1 MASSKS
7 PSSPALLTETKKTS
21 LFHIVEGFDLPDP
34 SCKGLAFLFLPFPF
48 FKGAFSPSCKGS
60 HSSSLSPRDAF
71 SPHVLPTL
79 LGTPFHPAPHC
90 CCHPLLLLPFHKGH
104 LLSLRAY
111 SFPVNLLAPS
121 EPFLGCANRVANLC
135 CLIFDQ
141 VFPLN
146 LALLISGVWVKRPM
160 KAPQQMPAVDQST
173 FVRLHVHHQLS
184 VVIQG
189 FHAQA
194 GFHIR
199 LGKMPG
205 PSSKVFLLT
214 KRLPFSQEF
223 KGFPS
228 HKVFPYQ
235 GFPLLQGILL
245 SRGINYTA
253 TLISETKAARDK
265 SISIK
270 SIEIATKKPPKQINI
285 QIKC

>member
-1 MASSKS
+1 M
-7 PSSPALLTETKKTS
+7 
-21 LFHIVEGFDLPDP
+21 
-34 SCKGLAFLFLPFPF
+34 
-48 FKGAFSPSCKGS
+48 
-60 HSSSLSPRDAF
+60 
-71 SPHVLPTL
+71 LPTL

-90 CCHPLLLLPFHKGH
+90 CCHPLPLLPFHKGH

-121 EPFLGCANRVANLC
+121 EPFLRCANRVANLC

-146 LALLISGVWVKRPM
+146 LALLTSGVWVKRPM
-160 KAPQQMPAVDQST
+160 NLVLKAPQQMPAVDQST

-189 FHAQA
+189 FHEQA

-205 PSSKVFLLT
+205 PSSKVSLLT
-214 KRLPFSQEF
+214 RDC
-223 KGFPS
+223 PS
-228 HKVFPYQ
+228 HKGSKVSLLTRFSLIT
-235 GFPLLQGILL
+235 GGVPLLQGILL

-265 SISIK
+265 SISII